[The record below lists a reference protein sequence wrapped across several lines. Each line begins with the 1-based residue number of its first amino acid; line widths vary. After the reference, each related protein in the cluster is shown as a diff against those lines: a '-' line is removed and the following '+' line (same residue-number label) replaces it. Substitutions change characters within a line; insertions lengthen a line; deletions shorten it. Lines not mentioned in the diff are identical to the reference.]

1 MKITWFTYVMDGHS
15 PIEFDTKRDAVKSAQ
30 AEIGTERRPVRL
42 ENGMYFL
49 AGQPGQYS
57 RYIGTAR
64 AFESSGYAW
73 AVASKM
79 VGRAAAG
86 SVAA

>member
-1 MKITWFTYVMDGHS
+1 MKITWFTYAMDGHD
-15 PIEFDTKRDAVKSAQ
+15 PIEFDTLRDAVKSAQ
-30 AEIGTERRPVRL
+30 AEIGTDRRPKRL
-42 ENGMYFL
+42 GHGMYFI
-49 AGQPGQYS
+49 AGERGYS

-64 AFESSGYAW
+64 AFDSCGYAW
-73 AVASKM
+73 ACAQIK

>member
-1 MKITWFTYVMDGHS
+1 MKITWFTYAMDGHD

-30 AEIGTERRPVRL
+30 AELGTDRRPVRL

-49 AGQPGQYS
+49 NGGRGQYS
-57 RYIGTAR
+57 RYIGTAKS
-64 AFESSGYAW
+64 FDSCGYAW
-73 AVASKM
+73 ACAQLK